1 MRRSNLTVFLC
12 ATAVA
17 LVPLCV
23 SAQQSV
29 EEAER
34 AVERAAREAE
44 AAELAAE
51 REARF
56 DEARARL
63 EEAAREIAALS
74 GEVAGEVASE
84 VMEHFRMDSRRSYL
98 GINVGPADEERGV
111 EVLGVT
117 PGGPA
122 NEADVRTGD
131 VIVSIGGEQLT
142 ATPGSSAVAK
152 LTAHMRGVDPGTP
165 VELELERD
173 GKRRSATVLA
183 GTLEEPVLSFAF
195 GDEDFEF
202 DPEHLNRLAHS
213 AFLGRWGDLEL
224 VSLTPELGEYFGT
237 EEGLLVI
244 RKPRDASL
252 KLQEGDVILAIGG
265 RSPTS
270 PEHAMRILRSY
281 EPGEQLDMQIIRKGR
296 RETLAVALP
305 AGNDRSARRPSG
317 LRPTTLPV
325 RMPPP
330 RLPGLLET

>member
-1 MRRSNLTVFLC
+1 MSRANLAGAAL
-12 ATAVA
+12 AAVA
-17 LVPLCV
+17 AFLPLGV
-23 SAQQSV
+23 LAQDSA
-29 EEAER
+29 EETER
-34 AVERAAREAE
+34 ALERAAREAE
-44 AAELAAE
+44 VAELAAE

-56 DEARARL
+56 DEARTRL

-84 VMEHFRMDSRRSYL
+84 VMEHFRMDARRSYL
-98 GINVGPADEERGV
+98 GVNVGPADEEQGV

-131 VIVSIGGEQLT
+131 VIVTIDGQELN

-152 LTAHMRGVDPGTP
+152 LTAHMRSVEPGAA
-165 VELELERD
+165 VKLGIERD

-183 GTLEEPVLSFAF
+183 GALEEPVLSFAF

-202 DPEHLNRLAHS
+202 DPEDLARRAHS

-244 RKPRDASL
+244 RKPTDASL
-252 KLQEGDVILAIGG
+252 KLQEGDVILSIGG
-265 RSPTS
+265 RRPSS

-305 AGNDRSARRPSG
+305 TGNDRSAGRPSEPG
-317 LRPTTLPV
+317 PPAFPV

-330 RLPGLLET
+330 RPPGPVAS